1 MKKILSLLL
10 AFSVL
15 LAMGSGA
22 VLFGAAANEV
32 AAVVA
37 DVSDYD
43 AAKKNLNELLNMA
56 DLLGFFDD
64 YSDPRYEIATKADA
78 IYSESE
84 STLEQLRE
92 QIGIIRLLVAK
103 EVTDD
108 VFYKALEKAQNAWE
122 HNYDAA
128 LYASLIA
135 AADEAWAN
143 YESDPTA
150 ATAMLTDACEALVP
164 IKTQRVTGN
173 LFEGWTTE
181 DVNALVEANSSKLC
195 DSIGNGLNES
205 GVYNYG
211 DFSKNT
217 IFEADDNFS
226 MTALKDFSD
235 ASMGWKNM
243 DRSGKLAGC
252 SDAAYP
258 TIDVTGIEKAD
269 GIRFKL
275 EVTGGSVERLLFGFS
290 NCVDMVREMYALKI
304 KPEYVDEN
312 GYINIPF
319 SCFEAAHWAS
329 CFERDELT
337 NIIIFIVEAYNV
349 TEGTTVTV
357 SDISG
362 YVALRAPTDEQKVRV
377 ADAVGKLA
385 EFDIDGRYSD
395 LMARAEA
402 LGENSYG
409 VEYEEIHKEIM
420 GILKAFRVP
429 SAAIVDVPGFSIY
442 SQEEMDQIIGYKGG
456 VKLTKTERGMKH
468 SLLPNKGD
476 WTFANGVYV
485 PGTGFEDDPSI
496 IDSLFGEVTPI
507 GGKNFIDM
515 LGGYTLG
522 EIYAYRFKVEDAAPG
537 KAMSISYK
545 DGIGLWDGMLTDD
558 NAVLEGSDGY
568 FTYIIEESVVGK
580 GSGGWYGDVTLEDIK
595 TKTKYAVFSFYQ
607 NVNKD
612 IYGWQVILY
621 NPLDRS
627 ELREALETLEGL
639 GIEGYDTA
647 MSVYYDVNATEATV
661 TKATEKLL
669 ANAVPKPPKAPVA
682 DKVTHN
688 SIALVP
694 GAKNI
699 EYKIEGGEWTG
710 NPVFEGLKANTAYTF
725 YTRIAAIGALPASA
739 PSEATVITTLKTPIE
754 GEVTVDG
761 KAVYGET
768 LRVNIANANTDHFVI
783 TWMRNGIAVANGAEY
798 TVSKEDIGFAIS
810 AVITSAELSGE
821 LVSDATAVVSKAT
834 PTLEEEIKA
843 VEVYIGEV
851 LSTVLPTAKFNVE
864 GVITWATPDVV
875 PALDQSGSTFKAI
888 FTPADTDCYETVE
901 FDVVVTIDT
910 DTETRILLDEK
921 TGINIIGDFVKGKEI
936 ATEFGDINVGTNAY
950 LSILRAARGSEAANN
965 LFLFKNIDLNE
976 DNCYVGTLT
985 LSAKVGVSRAN
996 TEYTVWFFVDGQVAS
1011 ATGSVDARGILTVEG
1026 ITI

>member
-22 VLFGAAANEV
+22 VLFGADANEV
-32 AAVVA
+32 AVVGA
-37 DVSDYD
+37 EVSDYD

-56 DLLGFFDD
+56 DSLGFFDD
-64 YSDPRYEIATKADA
+64 DSDPRYEIAAKADA

-135 AADEAWAN
+135 ATDEAWAN
-143 YESDPTA
+143 YETDPTA

-164 IKTQRVTGN
+164 IKTQSVTGN

-243 DRSGKLAGC
+243 DRSGRVAGHA
-252 SDAAYP
+252 DDAYP
-258 TIDVTGIEKAD
+258 TMDVTGIVKAE

-329 CFERDELT
+329 AFEQDELE
-337 NIIIFIVEAYNV
+337 NIIVFIIEAYNV

-362 YVALRAPTDEQKVRV
+362 YVALRAPTDEQKSKV
-377 ADAVGKLA
+377 ADVVGKLA

-409 VEYEEIHKEIM
+409 VEYEEIYKEIM
-420 GILKAFRVP
+420 GILKAFKVP
-429 SAAIVDVPGFSIY
+429 SAAIVDVPGFSVY
-442 SQEEMDQIIGYKGG
+442 SQEEMDQIVGYKGG
-456 VKLTKTERGMKH
+456 IKLTKTERGMKH
-468 SLLPNKGD
+468 HLVQGKGD

-496 IDSLFGEVTPI
+496 IDALFGEVTPI

-568 FTYIIEESVVGK
+568 FTYIIEESAVGK

-621 NPLDRS
+621 NPIDRS
-627 ELREALETLEGL
+627 ALKEALEAFAEL
-639 GIEGYDTA
+639 GVIGYDAA
-647 MSVYYDVNATEATV
+647 MELYYDANATETGI
-661 TKATEKLL
+661 
-669 ANAVPKPPKAPVA
+669 ANAVEKLIANANPKAPEAPVA
-682 DKVTHN
+682 DKVTHS
-688 SIALVP
+688 SITLKA

-710 NPVFEGLKANTAYTF
+710 YPVFEGLEPNTAYTF
-725 YTRIAAIGALPASA
+725 YTRVAASGVIPASD
-739 PSEATVITTLKTPIE
+739 PSKATVITTLKAPIE
-754 GEVTVDG
+754 GEVVIEG
-761 KAVYGET
+761 NAVYGET
-768 LRVNIANANTDHFVI
+768 LRASIVNANTD
-783 TWMRNGIAVANGAEY
+783 NLGIAWKRDGKTVGKGGEY
-798 TVSKEDIGFAIS
+798 TLSKEDIGYS
-810 AVITSAELSGE
+810 LTVEVTSAEVSGSI
-821 LVSDATAVVSKAT
+821 VSDATAVVAKAT
-834 PTLEEEIKA
+834 PVILGEIGATELYFGEALGATLPA
-843 VEVYIGEV
+843 VQ
-851 LSTVLPTAKFNVE
+851 FNVE
-864 GVITWATPDVV
+864 GTVEWATPDVV

-936 ATEFGDINVGTNAY
+936 ATEFGDIDVGTNAY